1 MRKPDA
7 AAVTAGKSPLTGT
20 RSDAATE
27 LVCVALALALLFLAM
42 RIVSI
47 W

>member
-7 AAVTAGKSPLTGT
+7 AAVTAGNSPLTGT
-20 RSDAATE
+20 RGDTAME
-27 LVCVALALALLFLAM
+27 LVCVALALALLFLAL